1 MSECQNKKSSLRY
14 ITLVY
19 EDAPGKSVFIAGSF
33 NDWKPEKKM
42 TDKNNDGVYR
52 CQLRLVPGEYQY
64 KFVVD
69 GLWCL
74 DPVNPNFVPNE
85 MGSLNSVLCVKAK

>member
-1 MSECQNKKSSLRY
+1 MMEKSKNVTGLRY
-14 ITLVY
+14 IALVY
-19 EDAPGKSVFIAGSF
+19 EDAPGRDVRVAGSF
-33 NDWKPEKKM
+33 NDWQPEKQM

-69 GLWCL
+69 GQWCL
-74 DPVNPNFVPNE
+74 DGSNPNFVPNDI
-85 MGSLNSVLCVKAK
+85 GSLNSVLLVKEK

>member
-1 MSECQNKKSSLRY
+1 MKENKKNTAALRY

-19 EDAPGKSVFIAGSF
+19 EDAPGKNVMVAGSF
-33 NDWKPEKKM
+33 NSWKPEKQL
-42 TDKNNDGVYR
+42 TDKNNDGIYR

-69 GLWCL
+69 GMWCL
-74 DPVNPNFVPNE
+74 DSSNPNFVPNE
-85 MGSLNSVLCVKAK
+85 LGSLNSVLVVKAK